1 MADITT
7 ITFVYPPNFTGT
19 YTGTQKGVRRYI
31 VNCTNY
37 SDSTGEADAIKLKRT
52 DLRNSDGKIPKK
64 LIIEKIEYDISGMT
78 VYIDYNNTNSD
89 RVCVLYGSAGVLD
102 FTASGGF
109 VPTYDD
115 ADGDTGVGDITF
127 TTANET
133 AADSYNITLTVR
145 LSGE

>member
-7 ITFVYPPNFTGT
+7 ITYVYPPNFTGT
-19 YTGTQKGVRRYI
+19 FADKEKGPRRVI

-37 SDSTGEADAIKLKRT
+37 SDGTGEADAIKIKRT
-52 DLRNSDGKIPKK
+52 DMRNSNGQVPQK
-64 LIIEKIEYDISGMT
+64 LIIEKVEYDISGMT
-78 VYIDYNNTNSD
+78 VHIEYNNTNSD
-89 RVCVLYGSAGVLD
+89 KVAVLYGSSGILD
-102 FTASGGF
+102 FTTHGGF
-109 VPTYDD
+109 MPTYETDD
-115 ADGDTGVGDITF
+115 GLTGVGDIVF